1 MKGDPLRLHYTSTLT
16 DNNNVYGE
24 NVGKNVTEKKSWMK
38 SHKKKV
44 TGKEVTRKK
53 SQEKKSQEKSHRKKS
68 HIYVIF
74 QIIKV
79 FCKNYFNALIF
90 NLFIL

>member
-1 MKGDPLRLHYTSTLT
+1 LIGDPLRLHYTSTLT
-16 DNNNVYGE
+16 DDNNVYGE
-24 NVGKNVTEKKSWMK
+24 NVGK
-38 SHKKKV
+38 KV
-44 TGKEVTRKK
+44 TGKKVMNEK

-68 HIYVIF
+68 HIYNVIF

>member
-1 MKGDPLRLHYTSTLT
+1 MD
-16 DNNNVYGE
+16 E
-24 NVGKNVTEKKSWMK
+24 M
-38 SHKKKV
+38 
-44 TGKEVTRKK
+44 

-68 HIYVIF
+68 HIYNVIF

-79 FCKNYFNALIF
+79 FGKNCFNALIF

>member
-1 MKGDPLRLHYTSTLT
+1 VYVHLNLKGDPLRLHYTSTLT
-16 DNNNVYGE
+16 DTNNVYGD
-24 NVGKNVTEKKSWMK
+24 NVGK
-38 SHKKKV
+38 KV
-44 TGKEVTRKK
+44 VDEK
-53 SQEKKSQEKSHRKKS
+53 SQEKKSQEKSHRKKI
-68 HIYVIF
+68 HIYNVIF

>member
-1 MKGDPLRLHYTSTLT
+1 MNWKGDPLRLHYTSTLT

-24 NVGKNVTEKKSWMK
+24 NVGK
-38 SHKKKV
+38 KV
-44 TGKEVTRKK
+44 MDEK
-53 SQEKKSQEKSHRKKS
+53 SQEKKSQEKIHRKQS
-68 HIYVIF
+68 HIYNVIF

-79 FCKNYFNALIF
+79 FCKKYFNALIF

>member
-1 MKGDPLRLHYTSTLT
+1 VQVHLNLKGDPLRLQYASTRT

-24 NVGKNVTEKKSWMK
+24 NVGKKVTEKRSWMKSHRNK

-44 TGKEVTRKK
+44 TGKK
-53 SQEKKSQEKSHRKKS
+53 SQEKC
-68 HIYVIF
+68 HIYKVIF
-74 QIIKV
+74 QIIKG
-79 FCKNYFNALIF
+79 FCKKYFNALIL

>member
-1 MKGDPLRLHYTSTLT
+1 MYEK
-16 DNNNVYGE
+16 
-24 NVGKNVTEKKSWMK
+24 KAQEKKSQ
-38 SHKKKV
+38 KKV
-44 TGKEVTRKK
+44 MDEK

-68 HIYVIF
+68 NIYNVIF

-79 FCKNYFNALIF
+79 FCKNYFKALIF

>member
-1 MKGDPLRLHYTSTLT
+1 LKGDPLRLHYTSTLT
-16 DNNNVYGE
+16 DNNNVYGD
-24 NVGKNVTEKKSWMK
+24 NVGKQVVDE
-38 SHKKKV
+38 
-44 TGKEVTRKK
+44 K

-68 HIYVIF
+68 HIYNVIF

>member
-1 MKGDPLRLHYTSTLT
+1 MIVGCKFLRLHYTLT

-53 SQEKKSQEKSHRKKS
+53 SQEKKSQEKSHSKKS
-68 HIYVIF
+68 HIYNLIF
-74 QIIKV
+74 QIINFFV
-79 FCKNYFNALIF
+79 NI
-90 NLFIL
+90 ISIP

>member
-1 MKGDPLRLHYTSTLT
+1 MNWKGDPLRLHYTSTLT

-24 NVGKNVTEKKSWMK
+24 NVE
-38 SHKKKV
+38 KKV
-44 TGKEVTRKK
+44 TEKK
-53 SQEKKSQEKSHRKKS
+53 SQEKKSQEKSH
-68 HIYVIF
+68 IYNVIF

-79 FCKNYFNALIF
+79 VCKSYFNALIF

>member
-1 MKGDPLRLHYTSTLT
+1 MKGDPLHLHYTSTLT
-16 DNNNVYGE
+16 DNNNVCGE
-24 NVGKNVTEKKSWMK
+24 NIGKQSQEKN
-38 SHKKKV
+38 HGEKV
-44 TGKEVTRKK
+44 MDEK
-53 SQEKKSQEKSHRKKS
+53 SQEKKSQEKSYRKKS
-68 HIYVIF
+68 HIYNVIF